1 MPAQLVSDPVVAGLS
16 DLIGRKKIM
25 IIRPVSSLLCR
36 LLQLYGMLNPAVFLF
51 TELVANTI
59 EGSSTPGG
67 LLVRQRFASPAPPNL
82 PACPC
87 RGGAGT
93 HWQPVVWTQ
102 LDLLKLYTS
111 VIAHCPPTLTPTLT
125 YVCVRCVRAGQH
137 LSLRLGGLSRR
148 YVLARPG

>member
-1 MPAQLVSDPVVAGLS
+1 VPPCDGHLACVHAQLVSDPVVAGLS

-67 LLVRQRFASPAPPNL
+67 LLVRQRFASPTPLAPP
-82 PACPC
+82 AC
-87 RGGAGT
+87 RAAAEHARTGS
-93 HWQPVVWTQ
+93 QSMQ
-102 LDLLKLYTS
+102 LDLNCTQ
-111 VIAHCPPTLTPTLT
+111 V
-125 YVCVRCVRAGQH
+125 
-137 LSLRLGGLSRR
+137 
-148 YVLARPG
+148 